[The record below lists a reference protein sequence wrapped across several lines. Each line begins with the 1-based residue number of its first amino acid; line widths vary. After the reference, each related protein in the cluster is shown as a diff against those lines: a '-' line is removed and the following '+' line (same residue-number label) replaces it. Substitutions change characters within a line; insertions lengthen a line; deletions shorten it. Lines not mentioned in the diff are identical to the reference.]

1 MKITL
6 IGKTLTSLVLAYV
19 LASKK
24 ISVEIISK
32 NEIKSYV
39 SSRTLA
45 ISKNNFE
52 FLNKILNK
60 KIKSWK
66 TSKIKIYNEKL
77 DDGSLV
83 EFNNE
88 RKELFHLVKYTELY
102 NIFKNEIS
110 KNDFIKIKQKR
121 SNDNSLIINTDINSD
136 LTKKYFFKKID
147 KNYRSF
153 AYTGIIEHKKIKNS
167 VAHQIF
173 THAGPLAYLPLSNY
187 KTSIV
192 YSYNGKKNIDSQEI
206 KKILNKYKMDYQITK
221 IGNIEK
227 FKIKF
232 SVLRNYFYKNI
243 LAFGDLLHKVHPV
256 SGQGFNMTI
265 RDIIILSAI
274 IDSKIDLGL
283 DVDAS
288 VASEFEKKLKHI
300 NFIFSSGIDFIY
312 EFFIFDN
319 KINNYLSKPIFKLL
333 NYSNILKKKSIFFAD
348 KGLSNFY

>member
-24 ISVEIISK
+24 ISIEIISK
-32 NEIKSYV
+32 NEIKPYI

-66 TSKIKIYNEKL
+66 ASKIKIYNEKF
-77 DDGSLV
+77 DDGSLI
-83 EFNNE
+83 EFENE
-88 RKELFHLVKYTELY
+88 KIELFNLVKYSDIY
-102 NIFKNEIS
+102 NIFKNEIY
-110 KNDFIKIKQKR
+110 KNNFIKVRQKI
-121 SNDNSLIINTDINSD
+121 SNNSSLIINTDINSY
-136 LTKKYFFKKID
+136 LSKKYFFKKIN

-153 AYTGIIEHKKIKNS
+153 AYTGIIEHKKIKNL
-167 VAHQIF
+167 VAYQIF
-173 THAGPLAYLPLSNY
+173 TKSGPLAYLPISNN

-192 YSYNGKKNIDSQEI
+192 YSYNGKKNINSQEI
-206 KKILNKYKMDYQITK
+206 KKILNKYNMKYQITK
-221 IGNIEK
+221 IYDIEK
-227 FKIKF
+227 YKIKF

-243 LAFGDLLHKVHPV
+243 LAFGDVLHKVHPLA
-256 SGQGFNMTI
+256 GQGFNMTI
-265 RDIIILSAI
+265 RDIITLSKI

-288 VASEFEKKLKHI
+288 VALEFEKKLKHT
-300 NFIFSSGIDFIY
+300 NYIFSSGIDFIY
-312 EFFIFDN
+312 EFFILDN
-319 KINNYLSKPIFKLL
+319 KVNNYLSKPIFKFL
-333 NYSNILKKKSIFFAD
+333 NYSNILNKKSIFFAD
-348 KGLSNFY
+348 KGF